1 MSSANR
7 PKLLRST
14 VAPPPSGDRP
24 AQCDASGDLDTAG
37 REMARGTMSAIRTA
51 DGWRVALLYVA
62 LTLLLAYPLTT
73 DPAGRLLSTGPDPN
87 LFMWI
92 LAWDTHALTHNPLAI
107 FDANIYY
114 PELHALAY
122 SENLIGSAPFAA
134 PVLWLTGNAVLAM
147 NVVSLLSSVLCGL
160 GAFFLARRI
169 GVSTPAG
176 VLSGLVF
183 AFSPPHFLRFDQLH
197 LTTIQWMP
205 FSLAFLH
212 TYLKVGRP
220 RDLRAA
226 AAFFTLQ
233 ALTSGHGAAFLLIG
247 ILVLIGC
254 RLALGEPPA
263 VMRRI
268 RDLGIRGTLLLA
280 PTLLILVPYRS
291 VQTAMHLTRGVADW
305 TTEPS
310 SFLAS
315 PTHVHAFALSALGL
329 ARINDTANA
338 YLFPGYLPLL
348 LAAAAFLQRRA
359 SRSPEPPAPR
369 SCFSPAGLSLE
380 VAAAMSLALATWSS
394 ILGPVRPRLG
404 DTVLFSL
411 RRPWRMWIAFVLIAV
426 ARLAIAR
433 RSPLDAGPR
442 LRRMS
447 DAVRR
452 WAAINRRNDALAYV
466 AITLV
471 SVWLAAGQ
479 PARLWTLV
487 YWLPGLNF
495 IRVPSRFMLLAILG
509 LAILAGFGFDRVAHS
524 IRPGH
529 EDTKARKRILL
540 RVFVPSWLHSDQRLA
555 AVIGV
560 LLVAEFAA
568 FPLGLDPYRVE
579 IPAIDRWLAAQPKPF
594 VVAEVPLP
602 SPNDLGAW
610 ERRQTSF
617 MLHSMA
623 HWQKTV
629 HGYSG
634 LRLPLHVELYEQ
646 LTRFPDEQSLA
657 SLNRLGVTYVVV
669 HADWYRS
676 GDRAE
681 IDGRLN
687 QFSDR
692 LRLTHTEGAGGESRV
707 YAVVSASARTESR

>member
-1 MSSANR
+1 
-7 PKLLRST
+7 
-14 VAPPPSGDRP
+14 
-24 AQCDASGDLDTAG
+24 
-37 REMARGTMSAIRTA
+37 MARGTMSAIRTA

-160 GAFFLARRI
+160 GTFFLARRI
-169 GVSTPAG
+169 GVSTPAA

-212 TYLKVGRP
+212 TYLKEGRP

-233 ALTSGHGAAFLLIG
+233 ALTSGHGAAFLLTG

-254 RLALGEPPA
+254 RLALGERPA

-268 RDLGIRGTLLLA
+268 RDLGIGGTLLLA

-404 DTVLFSL
+404 DTVLFSI
-411 RRPWRMWIAFVLIAV
+411 RRPWRMWIAFVLIAA

-495 IRVPSRFMLLAILG
+495 IRVPSRFMLLAVLG
-509 LAILAGFGFDRVAHS
+509 LAVLAGIGFDRLTA
-524 IRPGH
+524 
-529 EDTKARKRILL
+529 
-540 RVFVPSWLHSDQRLA
+540 RLA
-555 AVIGV
+555 MPRRRALAAIAGIG
-560 LLVAEFAA
+560 LVAEFSAV
-568 FPLGLDPYRVE
+568 PLGTEAYRVD
-579 IPAIDRWLAAQPKPF
+579 IPAIDRWLASQPTPF
-594 VVAEVPLP
+594 VVAELP
-602 SPNDLGAW
+602 EGG
-610 ERRQTSF
+610 ERLHTEY
-617 MLHSMA
+617 MLHSTA
-623 HWQKTV
+623 HWQKTIE
-629 HGYSG
+629 GYSG
-634 LRLPLHVELYEQ
+634 FRPPLHEQ
-646 LTRFPDEQSLA
+646 LYRELAHFPDDTTLE
-657 SLNRLGVTYVVV
+657 RLRQIGVNYIVV
-669 HADWYRS
+669 HTDLYSPQEWPTVER
-676 GDRAE
+676 
-681 IDGRLN
+681 RLTAF
-687 QFSDR
+687 QDR
-692 LRLTHTEGAGGESRV
+692 LALTHVEGTGRV
-707 YAVVSASARTESR
+707 YAIRPR

>member
-1 MSSANR
+1 
-7 PKLLRST
+7 
-14 VAPPPSGDRP
+14 
-24 AQCDASGDLDTAG
+24 
-37 REMARGTMSAIRTA
+37 MARGTMSAIRTA

-212 TYLKVGRP
+212 TYLKEGRP

-233 ALTSGHGAAFLLIG
+233 ALTSGHGAAFLLTG

-254 RLALGEPPA
+254 RLALGERPA

-369 SCFSPAGLSLE
+369 SCFSPAALSLE

-404 DTVLFSL
+404 DTVLFSI

-495 IRVPSRFMLLAILG
+495 IRVPSRFMLLAVLG
-509 LAILAGFGFDRVAHS
+509 LAVLAGIGFDRLTA
-524 IRPGH
+524 
-529 EDTKARKRILL
+529 
-540 RVFVPSWLHSDQRLA
+540 RLA
-555 AVIGV
+555 MPRRRALAAIAGIG
-560 LLVAEFAA
+560 LVAEFSAV
-568 FPLGLDPYRVE
+568 PLGTEAYRVD
-579 IPAIDRWLAAQPKPF
+579 IPAIDRWLASQPTPF
-594 VVAEVPLP
+594 VVAELP
-602 SPNDLGAW
+602 EGG
-610 ERRQTSF
+610 ERLHTEY
-617 MLHSMA
+617 MLHSTA
-623 HWQKTV
+623 HWQKTIE
-629 HGYSG
+629 GYSG
-634 LRLPLHVELYEQ
+634 FRPPLHEQ
-646 LTRFPDEQSLA
+646 LYRELAHFPDDTTLE
-657 SLNRLGVTYVVV
+657 RLRQIGVNYIVV
-669 HADWYRS
+669 HTDLYSPQEWPTVER
-676 GDRAE
+676 
-681 IDGRLN
+681 RLTAF
-687 QFSDR
+687 QDR
-692 LRLTHTEGAGGESRV
+692 LALTHVEGTGRV
-707 YAVVSASARTESR
+707 YAIRPR